1 MITSRVSSKDSRRDM
16 NKVFGMLDEDKTG
29 TISIGTLKNIVKDFG
44 DGIDETELQEM
55 IDKADANGDGLVTE
69 EEFYMYMTDKR
80 NKGWQGDLHDLD

>member
-1 MITSRVSSKDSRRDM
+1 M

-80 NKGWQGDLHDLD
+80 NKG